1 MKAEN
6 KDIVYLHFTGYS
18 DDGRIFDSTEG
29 EIGQKLY
36 GRNNGI
42 MFIVGV
48 DKIVKGLENEIR
60 NMEEGEER
68 EVWLEPEQS
77 FGERKKDLLKIIPLN
92 IVKEKGL
99 NPKAGMSMQIEID
112 GIKYTGV
119 VRSINGGRM
128 LVDFNHPLAG
138 KKVRYK
144 IKLEK
149 VIKDPFEKA
158 ELLMKDAGVEGNATK
173 EGGKIIVKV
182 KTEKDYEKMKKALEK
197 VVGEGFDVQ
206 VVQ

>member
-18 DDGRIFDSTEG
+18 DDGRVFDSTEG

-42 MFIVGV
+42 MFILGI
-48 DKIVKGLENEIR
+48 DTIVKGLEKEIK

-68 EVWLEPEQS
+68 EVWLDPEQS

-92 IVKEKGL
+92 IVREKGL
-99 NPKAGMSMQIEID
+99 DPKAGMSMQIEIE
-112 GIKYTGV
+112 GIKYTGI

-138 KKVRYK
+138 KRVRYK
-144 IKLEK
+144 LKVEK

-158 ELLMKDAGVEGNATK
+158 KMIMKDGGVDGEVSK

-182 KTEKDYEKMKKALEK
+182 RNEKDSERMRNALEK
-197 VVGEGFDVQ
+197 VIGEGFDVQ
-206 VVQ
+206 VVR